1 MRAPLRVAM
10 ALLPICLAAWSGL
23 AEEPPANQPCIVIK
37 VEQGD
42 DVVFRVNGL
51 KRTEKEAKDWL
62 AKISATFGRK
72 DPVVVFAALSQPPE
86 PSKMIYKFA
95 QEHFDR
101 TGLVILDE
109 VRREYVVITDNGDDF
124 YEWIRRQLRLPRTA
138 PAQPATTTVSGP
150 MTPFLPDSTGP
161 VQQQIRQFDSLE
173 KGRLPGS
180 P

>member
-1 MRAPLRVAM
+1 MRAPLSIAL

-51 KRTEKEAKDWL
+51 KRTEKETKDWL
-62 AKISATFGRK
+62 AKISTTFGRK
-72 DPVVVFAALSQPPE
+72 DPVVVFAELSQPPE
-86 PSKMIYKFA
+86 PSKRIYKFA

-101 TGLVILDE
+101 TGLVILDD
-109 VRREYVVITDNGDDF
+109 VRREYVVITVDGDDF
-124 YEWIRRQLRLPRTA
+124 YEWIRRQLRLPKTS
-138 PAQPATTTVSGP
+138 QPATTKVSGP

-173 KGRLPGS
+173 KGRLPGA